1 MAWAVCHFFIPRL
14 RNQQVVSSFE
24 FLRDRFSSSV
34 SRLAVIIYLVQSL
47 LYLSVTLYTPSLALS
62 TVIDEDINIILVC
75 LFAIA
80 TFMTVLGG
88 MKAVLLTDVLF
99 GAIMF
104 FGQLS
109 ILTESFIN
117 LPEEKLDAD
126 QMRNFSKSSP
136 SIWDIQNQY
145 SFWDLTI
152 GGFFMCLYLYGA
164 NQASVHRYLRVLIR
178 QKLQSYLCGS
188 PLLLLK

>member
-1 MAWAVCHFFIPRL
+1 
-14 RNQQVVSSFE
+14 
-24 FLRDRFSSSV
+24 
-34 SRLAVIIYLVQSL
+34 
-47 LYLSVTLYTPSLALS
+47 
-62 TVIDEDINIILVC
+62 
-75 LFAIA
+75 
-80 TFMTVLGG
+80 MTVLGG

-104 FGQLS
+104 FGQVS

-117 LPEEKLDAD
+117 LPEENIDVD

-164 NQASVHRYLRVLIR
+164 NQASVHRYLR
-178 QKLQSYLCGS
+178 KG
-188 PLLLLK
+188 